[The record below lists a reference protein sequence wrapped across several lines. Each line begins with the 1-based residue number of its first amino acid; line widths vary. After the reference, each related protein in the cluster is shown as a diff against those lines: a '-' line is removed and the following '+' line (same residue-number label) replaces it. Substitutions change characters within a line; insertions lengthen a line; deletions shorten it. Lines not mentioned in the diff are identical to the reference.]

1 MSHSYNKNARVAAH
15 QNAINTLVLFAGH
28 GFDTEEAVRN
38 LFQDNDNMQDKTDQV
53 LTKAA

>member
-15 QNAINTLVLFAGH
+15 QNAINTLVLFAGQ

-38 LFQDNDNMQDKTDQV
+38 LFQHDDNMQIKTDQV
-53 LTKAA
+53 LTQAA